1 MQSAGGAVTCSLI
14 LFLGDAIFDPKSKKC
29 NIAFCFLEENGVLF
43 FPLFSACTAESRKI
57 INVKN
62 EKRVQSKAAIQLK
75 RTKLQFYCYKYDP
88 VIQLIYRGENGAG
101 ISRLPA

>member
-43 FPLFSACTAESRKI
+43 SLCFQLVPLSPGK
-57 INVKN
+57 
-62 EKRVQSKAAIQLK
+62 
-75 RTKLQFYCYKYDP
+75 
-88 VIQLIYRGENGAG
+88 
-101 ISRLPA
+101 